1 MTDGR
6 GESRKD
12 LEGREP
18 EGCNVVG
25 IKELLLM
32 RNEEGQ
38 PCQAGLVVGLWKV
51 LQGRQVGRHRGQK

>member
-18 EGCNVVG
+18 KGCNVVG
-25 IKELLLM
+25 IKELLLT

-51 LQGRQVGRHRGQK
+51 PQDR